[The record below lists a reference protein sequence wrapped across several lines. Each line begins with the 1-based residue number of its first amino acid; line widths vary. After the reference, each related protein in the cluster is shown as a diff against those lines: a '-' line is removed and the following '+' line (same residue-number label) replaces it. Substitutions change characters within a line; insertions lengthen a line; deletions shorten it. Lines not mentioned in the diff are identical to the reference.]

1 MYQRWIGSAHFSWLC
16 AWNRIDAI
24 CRPSRWL
31 TATLFQDIPREE
43 KFSAGFHRWLTLQ
56 IHPLD
61 SDGSTNSLSQPRNCL
76 SGVYIVHYRKFL
88 TPTFCFRESNI
99 SSVARERDRESVQT
113 RYVTCLLTNA
123 RYVVCKIRTKTW
135 ADDSI
140 ANDIINV
147 LAVLHVRK

>member
-61 SDGSTNSLSQPRNCL
+61 SDGSTNSLSKPRNCL

-99 SSVARERDRESVQT
+99 SSVATERETERAYRRDTSRVSLRMRDT
-113 RYVTCLLTNA
+113 SCA
-123 RYVVCKIRTKTW
+123 KF
-135 ADDSI
+135 
-140 ANDIINV
+140 
-147 LAVLHVRK
+147 VRKPGLTTRSQTI